1 MSTLQPGN
9 AEKRG
14 SLGELYGTASADRPG
29 DLLSLTRE
37 ELTALMQEQG
47 EKPYRGGQIFSWIH
61 QKGACSWAEMTDL
74 PAILRECMK
83 TVLPITEVKTVKLQE
98 SKIDGTKK
106 ALFALSDENL
116 VESVL
121 MRYRFGSSVC
131 VSSQVGC
138 RMSCAFCA
146 STLSGLERNLTAG
159 EMLAQVYGM
168 EKLIAP
174 EDRVSHVV
182 VMGSGEP
189 MENYDNVIRF
199 FRLLADEKGH
209 HLSYRNMTVSTC
221 GIVPGILRLAEEGIP
236 VNLALS
242 LHAPNDEIR
251 RTLMP
256 IAKQYPL
263 ADVLDACRA
272 YFDATGRQ
280 LTWEYAL
287 IRDVNDRP
295 EHARELA
302 GLLKGFNGTVN
313 LIPVNPVKERG
324 LDAPAKEHVLRF
336 QHILKQEG
344 QEATIRRT
352 LGRDID
358 GACGQLRRR
367 FTR

>member
-1 MSTLQPGN
+1 
-9 AEKRG
+9 
-14 SLGELYGTASADRPG
+14 
-29 DLLSLTRE
+29 
-37 ELTALMQEQG
+37 
-47 EKPYRGGQIFSWIH
+47 
-61 QKGACSWAEMTDL
+61 
-74 PAILRECMK
+74 
-83 TVLPITEVKTVKLQE
+83 
-98 SKIDGTKK
+98 
-106 ALFALSDENL
+106 
-116 VESVL
+116 
-121 MRYRFGSSVC
+121 
-131 VSSQVGC
+131 
-138 RMSCAFCA
+138 
-146 STLSGLERNLTAG
+146 
-159 EMLAQVYGM
+159 
-168 EKLIAP
+168 
-174 EDRVSHVV
+174 
-182 VMGSGEP
+182 
-189 MENYDNVIRF
+189 
-199 FRLLADEKGH
+199 
-209 HLSYRNMTVSTC
+209 
-221 GIVPGILRLAEEGIP
+221 
-236 VNLALS
+236 
-242 LHAPNDEIR
+242 
-251 RTLMP
+251 MP

-324 LDAPAKEHVLRF
+324 LDAPVKEHVLRF